1 MAISTSNLIGVS
13 LTYTDTSP
21 SFNVGTTVN
30 LDDGGQAVYVQAA
43 STVST
48 YMAVSVKGDNT
59 VVPLTTTN
67 SANSKVI
74 GFAQASIA
82 SGSYGWVQIGGK
94 PVVNLAASCLPAV
107 PLFTT
112 ATAGTLDDVVVPDN
126 AYTQLGREQVR
137 AFYSQLSSIE
147 STGAQTLACTGGTC
161 EI

>member
-1 MAISTSNLIGVS
+1 MTISTSNLIGVA

-67 SANSKVI
+67 SAQSKVI

-112 ATAGTLDDVVVPDN
+112 GTAGTLDDATV
-126 AYTQLGREQVR
+126 
-137 AFYSQLSSIE
+137 
-147 STGAQTLACTGGTC
+147 TGGLVMGIVALTTASGATALTC
-161 EI
+161 VAGYPHVATGVVGF

>member
-1 MAISTSNLIGVS
+1 MTVSTTGVIGVA
-13 LTYTDTSP
+13 LGNTDTSP
-21 SFNVGTTVN
+21 QFNVGTTVN

-112 ATAGTLDDVVVPDN
+112 ATAGTLDDATV
-126 AYTQLGREQVR
+126 
-137 AFYSQLSSIE
+137 
-147 STGAQTLACTGGTC
+147 TGGLVMGIVALTTASGATALTC
-161 EI
+161 VAGYPHVATGVVGF

>member
-1 MAISTSNLIGVS
+1 MFKT
-13 LTYTDTSP
+13 
-21 SFNVGTTVN
+21 GTTVN
-30 LDDGGQAVYVQAA
+30 LDDGGQAIYVQAA

-67 SANSKVI
+67 SASSKAV

-82 SGSYGWVQIGGK
+82 SASYGWVQLGGK

-112 ATAGTLDDVVVPDN
+112 ATAGTLDDATV
-126 AYTQLGREQVR
+126 
-137 AFYSQLSSIE
+137 
-147 STGAQTLACTGGTC
+147 TGGSG
-161 EI
+161 

>member
-13 LTYTDTSP
+13 LGYTDTSP

-43 STVST
+43 STVAT
-48 YMAVSVKGDNT
+48 YSAVSVRVDNS

-67 SANSKVI
+67 AAESKAV
-74 GFAQASIA
+74 GFAQVSIA
-82 SGSYGWVQIGGK
+82 SAEYGWVQLGGK

-112 ATAGTLDDVVVPDN
+112 ATAGVLDDATV
-126 AYTQLGREQVR
+126 
-137 AFYSQLSSIE
+137 
-147 STGAQTLACTGGTC
+147 TGGLVEGIVAVTTASGATALTC
-161 EI
+161 VAGYPHVATGVVGF